1 MAHCPLPIWPAVRS
15 FLKLAQ
21 IKKELSGKLQ
31 APSSKQQAA
40 RPEGPSKIVKNKKT
54 FDIPHSP

>member
-1 MAHCPLPIWPAVRS
+1 VRS